1 MEEKRTIDELVDT
14 TADRVGDHLNQI
26 FQEHLEENG
35 TDKGIEMYFKLNKR
49 FRIAKRNTIVKILG
63 YTFGCKSEL
72 VKDPAFRSLTP
83 TQKALIPD
91 TDPLFFILGEIEG
104 HSKTV
109 PKAVVHTHWL
119 PEAHAFAQMVSCDW
133 WDIAEGEVL
142 EEWGIDYDDV
152 IKH

>member
-14 TADRVGDHLNQI
+14 TADRVGEHLNQI

-35 TDKGIEMYFKLNKR
+35 TDKGIEMYFGLNKR

-63 YTFGCKSEL
+63 YTFGCKSDL
-72 VKDPAFRSLTP
+72 VGDPAFRSLTP

-91 TDPLFFILGEIEG
+91 NDSLFFILGEIEG

-109 PKAVVHTHWL
+109 PKAVVRTHWL
-119 PEAHAFAQMVSCDW
+119 PEAHRFAQKVSCEW
-133 WDIAEGEVL
+133 WDSAEGEVL